1 MWRTSETCY
10 HWLKTCGKEIFLQEP
25 IHQRC
30 KWSVKTINHGVL
42 EYKVAKKIWFQ
53 APFTVQSV
61 NVQFQDMLNTIQEMA
76 TRGKPTLNSWYCIHL
91 ITFFLVQEGLLKEL
105 WRNWT
110 RVSYPIHIF
119 AKKQNDTSR
128 GNTKIIVAVGK
139 VWSIICKV
147 VSCKN
152 SPPYRYGLQWCTNFV
167 AWAL

>member
-76 TRGKPTLNSWYCIHL
+76 TNMRKANFELMVLYSSYYSFFGTRGALKRAM
-91 ITFFLVQEGLLKEL
+91 KEL
-105 WRNWT
+105 NEGKLPHT
-110 RVSYPIHIF
+110 YF
-119 AKKQNDTSR
+119 CKE
-128 GNTKIIVAVGK
+128 TK
-139 VWSIICKV
+139 
-147 VSCKN
+147 
-152 SPPYRYGLQWCTNFV
+152 
-167 AWAL
+167 